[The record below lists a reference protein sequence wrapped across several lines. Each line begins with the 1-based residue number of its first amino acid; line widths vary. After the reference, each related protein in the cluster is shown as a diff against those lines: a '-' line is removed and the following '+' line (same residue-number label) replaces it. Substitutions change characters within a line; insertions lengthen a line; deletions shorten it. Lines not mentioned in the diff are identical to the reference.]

1 MLVNKPLVFLSII
14 LFLSFHLHAQVSEVN
29 DQKDFI
35 LSGQVIDSKTSQ
47 PIPLAEIFIS
57 GTTKG
62 CISDQNGYFN
72 LKVPFFPCTLVA
84 DHVSYDS
91 FITALDGSK
100 NNLEILLK
108 STVVSID
115 EIKVTG
121 KSNRKRNLR
130 FFYSHFIIKHKNKI
144 EILND
149 SVLYFK
155 SDKKEFIAYT
165 NEPLIIINK
174 ILGYKTKLTIKKF
187 QVTRAKYP
195 NGPRLKLKSP
205 SGSDYL
211 QILGVYYYEDLKTNS
226 LQEMLTYKKNRR
238 LRYFG
243 SERHFLKSVYQGNS
257 KQQGFQLEI
266 FPKNQNLKGIRKIEN
281 FDLGFGGKNFFF
293 DCDSIKVT
301 YRFGKGRYPYNYSL
315 QDQTSSPSSEV
326 STIYRSNAFFTLR
339 ENGTTPDVNMIVVG
353 PMTSVKNLA
362 NSLPMDYDP
371 FQ

>member
-1 MLVNKPLVFLSII
+1 MLVYRLFVFFLVPFFLII
-14 LFLSFHLHAQVSEVN
+14 QTQAQISEKVE
-29 DQKDFI
+29 QQEFI
-35 LSGQVIDSKTSQ
+35 LTGQVIDSKTKK

-57 GTTKG
+57 GTTRG
-62 CISDQNGYFN
+62 CISNQNGEFN
-72 LKVPFFPCTLVA
+72 LKVPFLPCTLVA

-91 FITALDGSK
+91 FITPLDGSK
-100 NNLEILLK
+100 NKLEILLK

-115 EIKVTG
+115 EVKITG
-121 KSNRKRNLR
+121 KSNRKKNLR
-130 FFYSHFIIKHKNKI
+130 FFYANFLRKDKNKI

-174 ILGYKTKLTIKKF
+174 VLGYKTKLTIKRF
-187 QVTRAKYP
+187 RVIRPAYP
-195 NGPRLKLKSP
+195 YGPKLKLNS
-205 SGSDYL
+205 SVGSYNL
-211 QILGVYYYEDLKTNS
+211 QILGVYYYEELKTNS

-238 LRYFG
+238 LQYFG

-266 FPKNQNLKGIRKIEN
+266 FPKNQDLKGIRKIEN
-281 FDLGFGGKNFFF
+281 FDMGYGGINYFF

-315 QDQTSSPSSEV
+315 QDQTSSPNSEV

-339 ENGTTPDVNMIVVG
+339 ENGTTPNVNMIVVG

-371 FQ
+371 F